1 MKNYR
6 KYYLIVFS
14 VILLLLPLIIYYL
27 NFKDFRLSTSTETW
41 GQFGDY
47 LNGTFMPI
55 IALTGVLVTLFLGII
70 SDNRNSTNLK
80 IEQQKQRPLLHIGYF
95 DGESKI
101 RIFIK
106 NKGSGPLIITN
117 YFLLNTTDN
126 THVNSI
132 FEILPPLEISYNN
145 YSANLNNYVLSAD
158 EEMEL
163 LSIEL
168 TEEDLCEEEI
178 IKIFDTGK
186 ERIRA
191 IISKYKIIVEYND
204 VYGNKMPKYEKSLEW
219 FGRHE

>member
-1 MKNYR
+1 MKNNW
-6 KYYLIVFS
+6 KYFILIFS

-27 NFKDFRLSTSTETW
+27 NFKDYELSTSTETW

-70 SDNRNSTNLK
+70 SDNRNDTNLK

-101 RIFIK
+101 LIYIK
-106 NKGSGPLIITN
+106 NKGRGPLIITN
-117 YFLLNTTDN
+117 YFLFNMTDN
-126 THVNSI
+126 TQVNSI
-132 FEILPPLEISYNN
+132 FDILPPLLINYNN
-145 YSANLNNYVLSAD
+145 YSTILNNYVLSVD

-163 LSIEL
+163 LSLEL
-168 TEEDLCEEEI
+168 TEEDLCDEEI
-178 IKIFDTGK
+178 TKIFDAGK
-186 ERIRA
+186 EQIRA
-191 IISKYKIIVEYND
+191 MISKYKIIVEYND
-204 VYGNKMPKYEKSLEW
+204 VYGNKMPKYERSLEW